1 MNFFEIVNED
11 LFKPLTWSDKR
22 RYMDILSLL
31 WDICRR
37 KPMYAVSKTE
47 MIDTVEAYLIGYNE
61 EITIEEDAEADED
74 VPESSDCRAL
84 AAFFLRKLR
93 ATGWL
98 IEREGTYE
106 EEDRLALNHRIIP
119 ILKSFVEVINPR
131 IVTYKG
137 KLFEVYSMLSRINEI
152 ENPYENCL
160 KEATENLN
168 DLNLSLHQLDASIED
183 HIEELTSGKDP
194 ADILEFFEKYEKQI
208 VVGSYQRFKTND
220 NLFYYRTSLYDK
232 LDECSGTLLDDLVKD
247 YMETE
252 RTAEAEARM
261 EIQTLIRSMRDSLEE
276 MEDMIRVIDDH
287 HLLYRTRA
295 VQRAQFLLLSDGST
309 KSKIAGLLK
318 YYAQGIRDK
327 DDISAVDDSLVH
339 NVFQVFGQNYF
350 DHESLAAPYKRR
362 RPTPITQM
370 ADVEDLDLEFIE
382 MQNKALIDYA
392 RNALTSENVNR
403 YAHEILGSG
412 KAVSAAYVMEQDP
425 SAIVKIIGLY
435 TYSMSAE
442 RTYNIVL
449 KDSYVTA
456 GGVRFRDFVIE
467 NI

>member
-61 EITIEEDAEADED
+61 EITIEEDVEADED

-106 EEDRLALNHRIIP
+106 EEDRLALNHRIFP

-137 KLFEVYSMLSRINEI
+137 KLYEVYSMLSRINEI

-160 KEATENLN
+160 KEAAENLN

-194 ADILEFFEKYEKQI
+194 ADILEFFEKYEEQI

-232 LDECSGTLLDDLVKD
+232 LDECAGPLLDDLVKD
-247 YMETE
+247 CG
-252 RTAEAEARM
+252 R
-261 EIQTLIRSMRDSLEE
+261 
-276 MEDMIRVIDDH
+276 
-287 HLLYRTRA
+287 
-295 VQRAQFLLLSDGST
+295 
-309 KSKIAGLLK
+309 
-318 YYAQGIRDK
+318 
-327 DDISAVDDSLVH
+327 
-339 NVFQVFGQNYF
+339 
-350 DHESLAAPYKRR
+350 
-362 RPTPITQM
+362 
-370 ADVEDLDLEFIE
+370 
-382 MQNKALIDYA
+382 
-392 RNALTSENVNR
+392 
-403 YAHEILGSG
+403 
-412 KAVSAAYVMEQDP
+412 
-425 SAIVKIIGLY
+425 
-435 TYSMSAE
+435 
-442 RTYNIVL
+442 
-449 KDSYVTA
+449 
-456 GGVRFRDFVIE
+456 
-467 NI
+467 

>member
-1 MNFFEIVNED
+1 MNFFAIVNED
-11 LFKPLTWSDKR
+11 LFKPLTWCDKR

-74 VPESSDCRAL
+74 VPESSDYRAL

-106 EEDRLALNHRIIP
+106 EENRLALNHRIIP

-160 KEATENLN
+160 KEAAENLN

-194 ADILEFFEKYEKQI
+194 ADILEFFEKYEEQI

-232 LDECSGTLLDDLVKD
+232 LDECAGSLLDDLVKD

-318 YYAQGIRDK
+318 YYAQGIQDK
-327 DDISAVDDSLVH
+327 DDLSAVDDSLVH

-412 KAVSAAYVMEQDP
+412 KPVSAAYVMEQDP

-442 RTYNIVL
+442 RTYNVAL
-449 KDSYVTA
+449 EDSYVTA
-456 GGVRFRDFVIE
+456 GGVRFRNFVIE
-467 NI
+467 KI